1 MADRYPIIY
10 NPSANQLQEL
20 ASGDNLD
27 LSGNNII
34 NLAGIAV
41 TNINV
46 VGVVTASRFVSGVA
60 TGTAPLTVSSTTKVT
75 NLNADLLDDLNTSST
90 DTTGN
95 SVVTRSSGNFS
106 AGIITATT
114 FSGNLTGNVTGN
126 VAGNIN
132 SSGVSTATTL
142 SGTTVTYTTGNF
154 TTGNIV
160 TGIVTT
166 IRGTNLNYSGIGT
179 ITTFNATSSSVTN
192 YTGTNLNLT
201 GVGTITSLN
210 IGTVAGIST
219 TITTV
224 ATTSA
229 TTIDS
234 FSATVFRSARV
245 QVQIT
250 QSTNYQASDVLVIH
264 DGSAAS
270 IVEYGSIATNDYLGS
285 LTATVSGGNCLLQ
298 VTMGSATSATVKV
311 LSQRVTV

>member
-34 NLAGIAV
+34 NLVGVAV

-46 VGVVTASRFVSGVA
+46 VGVVTASRFVSNVA

-75 NLNADLLDDLNTSST
+75 NLNADLLDDLNTSSS

-106 AGIITATT
+106 AGTITAA
-114 FSGNLTGNVTGN
+114 LTGNVTGN
-126 VAGNIN
+126 LN
-132 SSGVSTATTL
+132 SVGVNTVNTLLVGSAVGILTA
-142 SGTTVTYTTGNF
+142 
-154 TTGNIV
+154 
-160 TGIVTT
+160 
-166 IRGTNLNYSGIGT
+166 
-179 ITTFNATSSSVTN
+179 
-192 YTGTNLNLT
+192 
-201 GVGTITSLN
+201 
-210 IGTVAGIST
+210 
-219 TITTV
+219 ITTV

-234 FSATVFRSARV
+234 FAVATYRSARV

-250 QSTNYQASDVLVIH
+250 QSTNYQASDILIIH
-264 DGSAAS
+264 NGTTADL
-270 IVEYGSIATNDYLGS
+270 VEYGSIATNDYLGS
-285 LTATVSGGNCLLQ
+285 FTATVSGGNCLLQ
-298 VTMGSATSATVKV
+298 INMTSATSATVKV